1 MKICSIHIKGFQQF
15 NDTFLDFTNPETGE
29 PAEKICFIGKNG
41 TGKSTLLNLINEC
54 LPNIVNYSVSKIPFL
69 LIKLKTPVGLI
80 NLLYT
85 QVKGQVLVFTGDID
99 SNSVWQDMLKAPY
112 DKRTIEYSLSILEK
126 HKVSILENSELLK
139 DIVFYSDSVD
149 QFIYSPAESQNNNYY
164 NVKDVP
170 DTSLDNAL
178 GLSKEFPY
186 HHIVSDEKVHE
197 FWRTLIYHIK
207 KRENER
213 EEFENLPEN
222 INKTKRL
229 LIEEFNDRSPKILDC
244 IAQLWNKILDKAGLE
259 FDIENAR
266 NPIQLTDNLKVYI
279 RLKESKETI
288 PYNQLSKGIRNFI
301 FRMGHIYSLY
311 FNREINKGFLLIDE
325 PENSLFPDFLYD
337 LVETYQELVIDRNDE
352 NNTQIFMATHN
363 PIIAAQFEPYER
375 IVLEWNEQGYVDA
388 VKGTAPAGDDPN
400 DLLIKDFKLKN
411 VIGKKGQEMWEEYL
425 FLRKTLRR
433 TNKPHEKEKL
443 ISIINKIGLDYN
455 FEDHEDS

>member
-54 LPNIVNYSVSKIPFL
+54 LPNIVNYEVSKIPFL
-69 LIKLKTPVGLI
+69 LIKLQIPVGLI

-85 QVKGQVLVFTGDID
+85 QVKGHVLVFVGDID
-99 SNSVWQDMLKAPY
+99 SNSVWQDMLTKPY
-112 DKRTIEYSLSILEK
+112 DKQGIENSLRILEK
-126 HKVSILENSELLK
+126 HKVSVFENTDLSMAI
-139 DIVFYSDSVD
+139 DFNNNSVD
-149 QFIYSPAESQNNNYY
+149 QFIYSPAESLNNSYY
-164 NVKDVP
+164 TVKDVP
-170 DTSLDNAL
+170 DTSLDQAL
-178 GLSKEFPY
+178 GLYKDFPF
-186 HHIVSDEKVHE
+186 HHIVSDENVSE
-197 FWRTLIYHIK
+197 FWQTLIYHIK
-207 KRENER
+207 NRENER

-222 INKTKRL
+222 INKTKKQ
-229 LIEEFNDRSPKILDC
+229 LIEEFSNRNPKILGC

-266 NPIQLTDNLKVYI
+266 NPIQLTDNLKAYI
-279 RLKESKETI
+279 RLKGSKETI

-311 FNREINKGFLLIDE
+311 FNREIHKGFLLIDE

-337 LVETYQELVIDRNDE
+337 LVETYQELIIDRNDE

-375 IVLEWNEQGYVDA
+375 IVLEWNEHGCVDA

-411 VIGKKGQEMWEEYL
+411 VIGKKGQEMWDEYL
-425 FLRKTLRR
+425 YLRKTLRR

-455 FEDHEDS
+455 FEDSEDS